1 MVKHA
6 VILMAGK
13 GTRFLPATKAIA
25 KEMFPIGSKPALL
38 YHLKEC
44 LDSGIK
50 EVTIVISKQK
60 KDVIKFLK
68 HDKELENLI
77 KGTSKEKLLEEW
89 CQVVDNLKIN
99 FAYQGKKIN
108 GSAGAVWS
116 IKKFVKNEPFALM
129 FGDDVYIPENNQ
141 EPALKELIKA
151 NEKTNKYVLGCVKV
165 SDDVV
170 DRYGVAVVSG
180 VDNGYELVKGFKEKP
195 KKGTQPSN
203 LASLGRYIILP
214 SVFENILKCE
224 KHENGEVYLP
234 EAIAMEC
241 EKNNVV
247 ACSIS
252 AKYNDL
258 GNKLEFV
265 KCTINEAL
273 KDKEIEGQ
281 LKEYLN
287 SLKF

>member
-13 GTRFLPATKAIA
+13 GTRFLPATKGFA

-44 LDSGIK
+44 YDSGIK
-50 EVTIVISKQK
+50 EITIVISKQK

-68 HDKELENLI
+68 HDKELETLI
-77 KGTSKEKLLEEW
+77 KGTSKEKLLDEW
-89 CQVVDNLKIN
+89 KQVVDNIKIN

-108 GSAGAVWS
+108 GSAGAVWAT
-116 IKKFVKNEPFALM
+116 KKFVKNEPFALI
-129 FGDDVYIPENNQ
+129 FGDDVYIPEQNQ
-141 EPALKELIKA
+141 KPAIKQLIEA
-151 NEKTNKYVLGCVKV
+151 YDKTGKYVLGCVKV
-165 SDDVV
+165 SDEVV
-170 DRYGVAVVSG
+170 DRYGVAVVDG
-180 VDNGYELVKGFKEKP
+180 KFNGYDLVKGFKEKP

-214 SVFENILKCE
+214 NIFENILKAE
-224 KHENGEVYLP
+224 AHENGEVYIP

-241 EKNNVV
+241 DKDNIV
-247 ACSIS
+247 ACELE

-273 KDKEIEGQ
+273 KDEEINSQ
-281 LKEYLN
+281 LKEYLKN
-287 SLKF
+287 LKF

>member
-13 GTRFLPATKAIA
+13 GTRFLPATKGVA
-25 KEMFPIGSKPALL
+25 KEMFPIGNKPALL

-68 HDKELENLI
+68 HDRELESLI

-89 CQVVDNLKIN
+89 KSVVDNLKIN

-116 IKKFVKNEPFALM
+116 IKKFVKQEPFALM
-129 FGDDVYIPENNQ
+129 FGDDVYIPEKTQ
-141 EPALKELIKA
+141 KPALKELIEA
-151 NEKTNKYVLGCVKV
+151 HEKTNKYVLGCVKV

-170 DRYGVAVVSG
+170 DRYGVAVVDG
-180 VDNGYELVKGFKEKP
+180 EINGYSLVKGFKEKP

-203 LASLGRYIILP
+203 LAALGRYIILP
-214 SVFENILKCE
+214 NIFENILKAE
-224 KHENGEVYLP
+224 PHENGEVFLP
-234 EAIAMEC
+234 EAIAFEC
-241 EKNNVV
+241 EKNNIV
-247 ACSIS
+247 ACEIN

-258 GNKLEFV
+258 GNKLEFI
-265 KCTINEAL
+265 KCSINEAL
-273 KDKEIEGQ
+273 KDEEINAQ
-281 LKEYLN
+281 LIEYLKG
-287 SLKF
+287 LKF

>member
-13 GTRFLPATKAIA
+13 GTRFLPATKGVA

-38 YHLKEC
+38 YHLVEC

-77 KGTSKEKLLEEW
+77 KGISKEKLLDEW
-89 CQVVDNLKIN
+89 KRVVDNIKIN

-129 FGDDVYIPENNQ
+129 FGDDVYIAENNQ
-141 EPALKELIKA
+141 KPALKQLIDA

-170 DRYGVAVVSG
+170 DRYGVAVVDG
-180 VDNGYELVKGFKEKP
+180 KDNGYDLVKGFKEKP

-214 SVFENILKCE
+214 NIFENILKAE
-224 KHENGEVYLP
+224 AHENGEVYLP

-247 ACSIS
+247 ACELE

-273 KDKEIEGQ
+273 KDNEINSQ
-281 LKEYLN
+281 LKEYLKT
-287 SLKF
+287 LQL

>member
-13 GTRFLPATKAIA
+13 GTRFLPATKGVA

-44 LDSGIK
+44 YDSGIK

-60 KDVIKFLK
+60 KDVIKFLQ
-68 HDKELENLI
+68 HDKELEDLI

-89 CQVVDNLKIN
+89 KQVVDGLKIN

-129 FGDDVYIPENNQ
+129 FGDDVYIPEGKQ
-141 EPALKELIKA
+141 KPALKQLIEA
-151 NEKTNKYVLGCVKV
+151 YEKTNKYVLGCVNV

-170 DRYGVAVVSG
+170 DRYGVAVIDG
-180 VDNGYELVKGFKEKP
+180 KYKGYDLVKGFKEKP

-203 LASLGRYIILP
+203 LAALGRYIILP
-214 SVFENILKCE
+214 NIFENILKTE
-224 KHENGEVYLP
+224 PHENGEVFLP
-234 EAIAMEC
+234 ESIAFEC
-241 EKNNVV
+241 EKNNIV
-247 ACSIS
+247 ACAVE

-273 KDKEIEGQ
+273 KDEDINKQ
-281 LKEYLN
+281 LKEYL
-287 SLKF
+287 STLKF